1 MVSLFSYEAVAE
13 TLKAIFPQLSV
24 VICTEAHIHDIVC
37 TSIYTHTCIR
47 IYVILHTYMYIYIV
61 YTCMYIHI
69 VVVFEENSRK
79 RKYHK

>member
-24 VICTEAHIHDIVC
+24 VQ
-37 TSIYTHTCIR
+37 R
-47 IYVILHTYMYIYIV
+47 HTYMTLYVHLSTHIHVYVYMLYYIRTCIIV